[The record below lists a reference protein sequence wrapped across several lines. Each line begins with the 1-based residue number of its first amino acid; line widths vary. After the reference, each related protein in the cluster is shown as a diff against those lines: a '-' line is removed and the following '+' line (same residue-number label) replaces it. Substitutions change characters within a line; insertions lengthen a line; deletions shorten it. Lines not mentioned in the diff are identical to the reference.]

1 MWLESNM
8 KVGSNSFMLKRIY
21 RLLPPGSRKKCVWQV
36 ALTFLSSLLNFAGL
50 ASLYPLLKV
59 ILEER
64 SNQSHVWMVTAAVL
78 AFILMKNLLVLL
90 ISKIQARFLLSQY
103 KYFSTGLFR
112 TYYQRGLLFIKENG
126 PVRLMN
132 DVNSLCHMFSMSVL
146 QGFFKIVGETLLALL
161 IFSAL
166 FYLSAKVT
174 LLLVMVAI
182 PLLVIYALVVRRQLR
197 LLGEEEILARRDQCR
212 TVVDTFRG
220 YVELE
225 TYSAFN
231 KQNRLFESSMD
242 MVSRCRQR
250 SVTIVSLP
258 TLLSELAI
266 VIGLVLL
273 LMSQG
278 GEQLLVSGSFALA
291 AFRLMPAFRTI
302 AERWTAIQQ
311 SSYCVEV
318 LEREM
323 GGERNT
329 VEAKPISFHEALK
342 AEHLTFSF
350 SDGTKVFE
358 NFDLTIRKGEHIG
371 ICGQSGA
378 GKSTLFNLL
387 LGFYRPLSGHVTV
400 DGVELDETTQ
410 RSWLDL
416 VGYVPQNV
424 FITQGSI
431 RENVALGYDEVDEA
445 RLSEALRRACLSE
458 WVESLPDG
466 NDTLLGESGARLSGG
481 QKQRIGIA
489 RALYKGAEVIFLD
502 EATSSVDNETE
513 QEINET
519 FRCLSESCKEMTIV
533 VIAHRESS
541 LSYCSRIININVCTI

>member
-1 MWLESNM
+1 M

-21 RLLPPGSRKKCVWQV
+21 RLLPLDARKESVWQV
-36 ALTFLSSLLNFAGL
+36 VLTFLSSLLNFAGL

-59 ILEER
+59 ILDG
-64 SNQSHVWMVTAAVL
+64 QSDRARVWMVTAAVL
-78 AFILMKNLLVLL
+78 VFILVKNLLVLL
-90 ISKIQARFLLSQY
+90 ISKKQVRFLLSQY

-146 QGFFKIVGETLLALL
+146 QGFFKIVGETLLALM
-161 IFSAL
+161 IFAAL
-166 FYLSAKVT
+166 FYLSPKVT
-174 LLLVMVAI
+174 LLLVLVAM
-182 PLLVIYALVVRRQLR
+182 PLLAVYAFVVRRQLR
-197 LLGEEEILARRDQCR
+197 FLGEEEIVARRNQCR

-225 TYSAFN
+225 TYSAFD
-231 KQNRLFESSMD
+231 KQNRMFDSSMSE
-242 MVSRCRQR
+242 VSRCRQR
-250 SVTIVSLP
+250 LVTILSMP

-273 LMSQG
+273 LMSQN
-278 GEQLLVSGSFALA
+278 GEQLLVSGAFALA

-323 GGERNT
+323 SEENAE
-329 VEAKPISFHEALK
+329 VEARPIAFHDALRAEGISF
-342 AEHLTFSF
+342 SF
-350 SDGTKVFE
+350 ADGTRVFE
-358 NFDLTIRKGEHIG
+358 NFDLTIRKGDHIG

-387 LGFYRPLSGHVTV
+387 LGFYRPQSGRVTV
-400 DGVELDETTQ
+400 DGVELDEATQ

-431 RENVALGYDEVDEA
+431 RENVALGYDDVDEA
-445 RLSEALRRACLSE
+445 RLSEALRRACLLE

-466 NDTLLGESGARLSGG
+466 DDTLLGEAGARLSGG

-541 LSYCSRIININVCTI
+541 LAYCSKIININVCTI